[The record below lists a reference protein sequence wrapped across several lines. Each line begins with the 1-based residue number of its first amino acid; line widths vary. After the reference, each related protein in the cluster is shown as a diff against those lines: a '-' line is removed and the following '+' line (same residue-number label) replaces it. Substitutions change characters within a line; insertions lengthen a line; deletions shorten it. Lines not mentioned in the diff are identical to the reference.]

1 MKTYTI
7 KNTNGIT
14 INEFYQCIDN
24 GGKIVIYGYCISVIA
39 FTYRLISPPHL
50 IRVGESQAKFKK
62 HYNTLSLLFGWWGF
76 PWGPI
81 YTIDMIKINRKNRG
95 GVDVTDEVLLKV
107 AEKYAEGNYDE
118 VFAEGIVVEYGDGEL
133 TR

>member
-7 KNTNGIT
+7 KNTDGIT
-14 INEFYQCIDN
+14 LNEFYHHLDN
-24 GGKIVIYGYCISVIA
+24 GGRVVIYGYCISVIA

-50 IRVGESQAKFKK
+50 IRAGESQAKFKK
-62 HYNTLSLLFGWWGF
+62 YYNRLSLIFGWWGF

-81 YTIDMIKINRKNRG
+81 YTIDMIKINRKNGG
-95 GVDVTDEVLLKV
+95 GVDVTEEVLLKV
-107 AEKYAEGNYDE
+107 REKYEGSDGDS
-118 VFAEGIVVEYGDGEL
+118 VLAEGIVVDYGDGEL